1 MKILS
6 YISEKPQIIDIFT
19 SSNTIKKEG
28 DPLELTCD
36 ASGIPKPVISW
47 TMVGGGVLPTGGREL
62 TVSYKC
68 HSSVCFV
75 IIEYNYLN
83 TYFTKY

>member
-1 MKILS
+1 MWQFKPRIF
-6 YISEKPQIIDIFT
+6 YCIFTETPQIIDIFT

-62 TVSYKC
+62 TVSYILWC
-68 HSSVCFV
+68 MFPS
-75 IIEYNYLN
+75 
-83 TYFTKY
+83 